1 MLTHGHL
8 KNTKSEVAHG
18 LAKTIVQP
26 RKSVAKSGLGKWFDE
41 EWTDIK
47 TGKACGRSGKKDSK
61 RAYPACRPKKVAKK
75 MTAAEKK
82 TMAKKKTSS
91 ARKKWN
97 VTSSGKRRK
106 A

>member
-1 MLTHGHL
+1 M
-8 KNTKSEVAHG
+8 
-18 LAKTIVQP
+18 AKG
-26 RKSVAKSGLGKWFDE
+26 GLGKWFKED
-41 EWTDIK
+41 WTDIK
-47 TGKACGRSGKKDSK
+47 TGKPCGRSGKKDSK

-91 ARKKWN
+91 TRKKWN

>member
-1 MLTHGHL
+1 
-8 KNTKSEVAHG
+8 
-18 LAKTIVQP
+18 
-26 RKSVAKSGLGKWFDE
+26 
-41 EWTDIK
+41 
-47 TGKACGRSGKKDSK
+47 
-61 RAYPACRPKKVAKK
+61 

-91 ARKKWN
+91 TRKKWN